1 MCIRDRSNLDPSLMA
16 NAFVNSREF
25 VTSNIIGAT
34 TMEQLEIAIK
44 SGLTKLSDDVLG
56 ELDKIHSECPN
67 PCP

>member
-1 MCIRDRSNLDPSLMA
+1 MA

-44 SGLTKLSDDVLG
+44 SGVTKLSDDVIG